1 MCNYNRNKH
10 FGSIITAINN
20 IIKQVTEQVNELS
33 KQYNAIISK
42 LTEAIKETYPQIKE
56 SYNKIFG
63 ACMNVLDATANLAIT
78 YLKAVFNIINNH
90 QKEIKELAVIG
101 TGLVEDITKI
111 IFKAVDQITK
121 EVNEF
126 ITLLIDQAKALP
138 VYEILKEKYNEIV
151 NFEVPEAL
159 TSPVEE
165 LCKITK
171 TMLPTKE
178 LQDFFGSACDY
189 IMMIIK
195 RQKVRN
201 VVIRFLTKS

>member
-20 IIKQVTEQVNELS
+20 IIKQVTEQLNELS

-42 LTEAIKETYPQIKE
+42 LTEAIKAIYPQIKE
-56 SYNKIFG
+56 SYNKIFE

-78 YLKAVFNIINNH
+78 YLKAVLNIINNH

-101 TGLVEDITKI
+101 TELVQDIAKI

-121 EVNEF
+121 DVNEF
-126 ITLLIDQAKALP
+126 GTLLINQAKALP
-138 VYEILKEKYNEIV
+138 VYEIVKDKYNQIV

-159 TSPVEE
+159 TSPIEE
-165 LCKITK
+165 LCKIIK

-178 LQDFFGSACDY
+178 LQDFFGSGCNY

-195 RQKVRN
+195 RQKVRIII
-201 VVIRFLTKS
+201 IRFLA